1 MAGTKTGGAKA
12 AQTNKERYGEDF
24 YKTIGSI
31 GGKKGT
37 TGGFWADRELAK
49 RAGKLGGTISRRP
62 RKNV

>member
-12 AQTNKERYGEDF
+12 AQTNRERYGEDF
-24 YKTIGSI
+24 YKTIGST